1 MKMYFNTH
9 THLNSEQ
16 LYFNRD
22 IFISHALN
30 EEVDYL
36 CVVGYDVESSKK
48 AVQIAHEYPF
58 IYCAVGIS
66 PNDCEETTDED
77 IQVIEELLQDPKAVA
92 LGEIG
97 LDYHWD
103 VPRDKQK
110 DVFLKQIEIAKRYDK
125 PIVIHARDAY
135 EDTYNIL
142 RNAKHYGI
150 MHCYSGSAQMAQ
162 RYIDV
167 GFYISLAGT
176 VTFKNAKTPKE
187 VAKTVDINHLLIETD
202 DPYLTPHPFRG
213 KLNEP
218 ANVVYVAKKIAK
230 IKNMAIE
237 DVARITTFN
246 AKKVFGI
253 K

>member
-1 MKMYFNTH
+1 MYFNTH

-16 LYFNRD
+16 LYYDRD
-22 IFISHALN
+22 IYISHALN

-36 CVVGYDVESSKK
+36 CVVGYDVESSKL
-48 AVQIAHEYPF
+48 AVKIAHEYPF
-58 IYCAVGIS
+58 IYCVVGIS

-103 VPRDKQK
+103 VRRDKQK

-142 RNAKHYGI
+142 RDAQHYGI

-187 VAKTVDINHLLIETD
+187 VAKAVDIDHLLIETD

-218 ANVVYVAKKIAK
+218 ANVVYVAKEIAR
-230 IKNMAIE
+230 IKDMAIE